1 MPSHQPRSLHPP
13 VSWPRYST
21 PFHDE
26 LFLSGKLNDTSLAG
40 DEGFDAWFAQWLASI
55 QHLLP
60 MLIPPIDAD
69 GHVSTPMLGLD
80 DIGSVVPYAEA
91 TAPPLPPHPMP
102 SAEYLPHVLTPEAAA
117 SSNVPSAVAA
127 AAAAF
132 KAQAAA
138 AAARAAAGEVP
149 PADVANLAEQEVFEF
164 SREEFERGDAA
175 AQVKA
180 ALHAYALR
188 AGAAEPVQIER
199 DPDAGE
205 SFFAPS
211 SDSTQRGVQLLDCL
225 LLSVHTIRLARSR
238 SSWVQTCIRNSSI
251 YMDADGLNIW

>member
-1 MPSHQPRSLHPP
+1 
-13 VSWPRYST
+13 
-21 PFHDE
+21 
-26 LFLSGKLNDTSLAG
+26 
-40 DEGFDAWFAQWLASI
+40 
-55 QHLLP
+55 
-60 MLIPPIDAD
+60 
-69 GHVSTPMLGLD
+69 
-80 DIGSVVPYAEA
+80 
-91 TAPPLPPHPMP
+91 MP

-180 ALHAYALR
+180 ALHAYAMR

-205 SFFAPS
+205 SFFTPS

-225 LLSVHTIRLARSR
+225 LLSVHTTASP
-238 SSWVQTCIRNSSI
+238 
-251 YMDADGLNIW
+251 